1 MKIAEYWAGTS
12 AQGLPLRQLK
22 AAGSPTHN
30 HAQPACCQLSIA
42 PLKNPLDLTRLA
54 ELDRQFCEF
63 ARLQRAATPRC
74 GWTKTIRLA
83 MGMSSHALGARLGI
97 TAQGIRKLEQGE
109 ANGTI
114 SLNSLAKLAQGLDCD
129 VHYIFIPRTS
139 LIEQVIRRTRTAAEA
154 DFPEHLISELAA
166 NPEVLKLLSSLLSKV
181 NRRGLW

>member
-1 MKIAEYWAGTS
+1 MS
-12 AQGLPLRQLK
+12 AQGVPLRGWK
-22 AAGSPTHN
+22 AAGSPTYN
-30 HAQPACCQLSIA
+30 HGQPTCCLLSFA
-42 PLKNPLDLTRLA
+42 PLKNRLDLTRLA

-63 ARLQRAATPRC
+63 ARLQRAAMPRC

-83 MGMSSHALGARLGI
+83 MGMSSHALGTRLGM

-114 SLNSLAKLAQGLDCD
+114 SLNSLGKLAQGLDCD

-139 LIEQVIRRTRTAAEA
+139 LIEQVIRRVRTAPEA
-154 DFPEHLISELAA
+154 DFPEHLIAELAVK
-166 NPEVLKLLSSLLSKV
+166 PEVLKLLSSLLSNI